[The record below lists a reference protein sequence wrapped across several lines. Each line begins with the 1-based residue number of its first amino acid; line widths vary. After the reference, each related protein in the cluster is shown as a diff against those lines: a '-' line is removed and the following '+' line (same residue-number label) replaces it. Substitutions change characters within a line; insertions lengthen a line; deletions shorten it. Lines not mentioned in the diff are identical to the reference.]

1 MRLLILP
8 LILLFAWKSFGQ
20 AADIDK
26 QYFPVAYVKLPT
38 NPILNENERTYNVS
52 VISDEDINSFISETA
67 ISNDLQI
74 QGFVRDEAAPK
85 VFVKLNLK
93 NFLIDAASFKVE
105 DKLVEEKDDDGNI
118 TKSYRIYRYGFK
130 YEIAAEYTIENPFDL
145 EMGNNIAR
153 VEPYVSDFFNSKRE
167 AFAHYEVN
175 KEDIKENI
183 LYNFIEKVS
192 YRVEGLINSTFG
204 YQPYKTNTYLW
215 ILDSKKNPL
224 TVRQKAAFEK
234 TIAAMEN
241 VTHDM
246 PIEQTRNALKPIV
259 EDFVQMAGQVEG
271 DSRRERKVMYACYYN
286 ASVLSYYMDLPE
298 EAIKYAEMIYP
309 LEYGERD
316 AENLREKALDL
327 KEILSVNMVDS
338 RRMEV
343 QIDEKFSEVEVRD
356 SGGFAY
362 LVTAKND
369 TLIANMNYDDLENVG
384 AEAKV
389 YLPDVNGNLKQ
400 NIFDASDLKELV
412 FDENNIYVQKEFISY
427 KNNPRAKSPEKYL
440 VRKEFETDA
449 LSLYIFENDE
459 VVFFIDDQE
468 VGFSNRSYKF
478 LMGFKNE
485 LKKFTGSCSKVNEL
499 IDKNYYKNN
508 PASLRSF
515 IEDVVYCE

>member
-1 MRLLILP
+1 MRFFILP
-8 LILLFAWKSFGQ
+8 LILLFAWKSSGQ

-52 VISDEDINSFISETA
+52 VVSDEDIDSFISEPA
-67 ISNDLQI
+67 ISNDIQI
-74 QGFVRDEAAPK
+74 SGFLRDEVAPQ
-85 VFVKLNLK
+85 VFVKLNFK

-105 DKLVEEKDDDGNI
+105 DKLVEEKDDDGNV
-118 TKSYRIYRYGFK
+118 TRSYRIFRYVFR
-130 YEIAAEYTIENPFDL
+130 YAVTAMYTIENPLDL
-145 EMGNNIAR
+145 EMGNDITKAE
-153 VEPYVSDFFNSKRE
+153 VYASDYYNSKKE
-167 AFAHYEVN
+167 AFTHYEVN
-175 KEDIKENI
+175 KEEIKENI
-183 LYNFIEKVS
+183 LYNFVDNVS
-192 YRVEGLINSTFG
+192 YRLDDLINATFG
-204 YQPYKTNTYLW
+204 YRPYKTNSYLW

-224 TVRQKAAFEK
+224 TVPQKAAFEK
-234 TIAAMEN
+234 TIAAMES

-327 KEILSVNMVDS
+327 EEILSVNMVDS

-343 QIDEKFSEVEVRD
+343 QIDEKFSEFEVSD
-356 SGGFAY
+356 FDGFAY

-369 TLIANMNYDDLENVG
+369 TLIANMNYGDLENVG

-389 YLPDVNGNLKQ
+389 YLPDVNGNLKLKV
-400 NIFDASDLKELV
+400 FDASEIKELV
-412 FDENNIYVQKEFISY
+412 FDENNVYVQKEFISY

-440 VRKEFETDA
+440 VRKEFETDD
-449 LSLYIFENDE
+449 LSMYSFQNDE
-459 VVFFIDDQE
+459 VVFFINDDE
-468 VGFSNRSYKF
+468 VGSSNRSYKF

-508 PASLRSF
+508 TASLRSF